1 MKSKIDWFLTSEIRL
16 MKVRKRKVG
25 IYIFRDTVSN
35 HFPGVKVDH
44 DTEIEKVHADFGV
57 CNIADPYF
65 VWRVCQKISLKL
77 VGIVLIL
84 SVISRVQARFCTCCG

>member
-16 MKVRKRKVG
+16 MKGRKRKVG

-44 DTEIEKVHADFGV
+44 DTD
-57 CNIADPYF
+57 
-65 VWRVCQKISLKL
+65 RL
-77 VGIVLIL
+77 
-84 SVISRVQARFCTCCG
+84 